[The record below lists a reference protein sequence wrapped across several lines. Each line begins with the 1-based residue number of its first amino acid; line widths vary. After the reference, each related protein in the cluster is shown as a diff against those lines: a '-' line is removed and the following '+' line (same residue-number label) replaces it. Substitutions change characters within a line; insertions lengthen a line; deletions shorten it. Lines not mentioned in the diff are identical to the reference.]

1 MKHCWKLCAGLLL
14 ASTLAVA
21 APPTPTQSEGVSKE
35 PVEITADRMEADDVA
50 KTVVFIG
57 HAVARQA
64 DVTLYADRLMI
75 YNVAKGGDVDRIV
88 AEGGVR
94 IVQGTRIATGGKAE
108 YFRNEDRIVLTGS
121 PKVVDGTNSVQGH
134 EISLFLKENRSVVK
148 GGQDGRVNA
157 VFKPKEEGAR

>member
-14 ASTLAVA
+14 ASSLAVA
-21 APPTPTQSEGVSKE
+21 APSAQSGGGSKE
-35 PVEITADRMEADDVA
+35 PVEISADRMEADEAA
-50 KTVVFIG
+50 KTLVFIG

-64 DVTLYADRLMI
+64 DVTLYADRLVI
-75 YNVAKGGDVDRIV
+75 YNAAKGGDVDRIV

-121 PKVVDGTNSVQGH
+121 PRVVDGTNSVQGH

-157 VFKPKEEGAR
+157 VFQPKEGGAR